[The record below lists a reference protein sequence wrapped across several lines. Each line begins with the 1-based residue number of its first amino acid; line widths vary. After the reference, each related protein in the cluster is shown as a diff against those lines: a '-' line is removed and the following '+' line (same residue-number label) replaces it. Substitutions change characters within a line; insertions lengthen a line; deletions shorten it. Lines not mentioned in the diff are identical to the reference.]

1 MDHLRGKTRAQNEQP
16 AQYDLAE
23 NNFQKDNTDNNFIDI
38 TKANLLSSNHKS
50 NSKVQSI
57 DKDFPLSSDLNP
69 SKPHKI

>member
-1 MDHLRGKTRAQNEQP
+1 MDHLQGKTRAQNEQP

-69 SKPHKI
+69 SKQHKI

>member
-69 SKPHKI
+69 SKQHKI